1 MASPAPLTL
10 AIHTVGLDRRQA
22 MVEDVTRG
30 LRVRPRRLPSQ
41 YFYDERGSELFE
53 QITELP
59 EYYLTRAE
67 RAALDAHGREIVA
80 ATRPESMVELGAGS
94 CSKTRVLLSAG
105 RSLECL
111 RSFVAFDISEAA
123 VSSSA
128 RELVRDYPGL
138 TVYGLVGEFGAHL
151 DRIPRM
157 GRQLVLF
164 LGSTI
169 GNFDDVERVSFLTS
183 IRAIMAAD
191 DHLLLGVDLVKDRET
206 LEAAY
211 NDAQGVTAEFNRN
224 LLCVLN
230 RELGADFE
238 VGCFAHVS
246 RYSEERSR
254 IETDLRSLRR
264 QRVRIPAAGLEL
276 EFEEGELVRT
286 EISAKFTRE
295 STEEM
300 LAAAGLR
307 SVDWFTDPED
317 RFGLVLA
324 API

>member
-1 MASPAPLTL
+1 
-10 AIHTVGLDRRQA
+10 
-22 MVEDVTRG
+22 
-30 LRVRPRRLPSQ
+30 
-41 YFYDERGSELFE
+41 
-53 QITELP
+53 
-59 EYYLTRAE
+59 
-67 RAALDAHGREIVA
+67 
-80 ATRPESMVELGAGS
+80 
-94 CSKTRVLLSAG
+94 
-105 RSLECL
+105 
-111 RSFVAFDISEAA
+111 
-123 VSSSA
+123 
-128 RELVRDYPGL
+128 
-138 TVYGLVGEFGAHL
+138 
-151 DRIPRM
+151 
-157 GRQLVLF
+157 
-164 LGSTI
+164 
-169 GNFDDVERVSFLTS
+169 
-183 IRAIMAAD
+183 
-191 DHLLLGVDLVKDRET
+191 
-206 LEAAY
+206 
-211 NDAQGVTAEFNRN
+211 
-224 LLCVLN
+224 LN